1 MLCFGALEIG
11 LVEARC
17 RVSDVRRIVNRQ
29 VLAAL
34 ARVLQLD
41 IKGTEYLHQLAGQ
54 SPAPGLLELPQ
65 ATMQTIARHWLTD
78 FHGVIA

>member
-1 MLCFGALEIG
+1 GAVIG
-11 LVEARC
+11 EYVYL
-17 RVSDVRRIVNRQ
+17 
-29 VLAAL
+29 VLAEIIEG
-34 ARVLQLD
+34 V
-41 IKGTEYLHQLAGQ
+41 HQLAGQ